1 MLSTLLGSETR
12 ARIIRLLLSRRAEP
26 FYVRELVR
34 EAGMGT
40 SGVQRELHRLQRLGL
55 VTLEPGEGGRRVIR
69 VVDGHPFL
77 VPLEQLIAAEAQV
90 PRARARGDAG
100 VREAMQ
106 PDPATLLNPRLRERL
121 PAILDACLR
130 AGAERVVL
138 FGSTTQ
144 TDPAVEPHDVDIVV
158 RLGGPAVGRGARYFA
173 LRDELERAA
182 GLTVDLLEEDGLTN
196 PYLRA
201 EIERSGVVIHE
212 AA

>member
-12 ARIIRLLLSRRAEP
+12 ARIVKLLLSRREP
-26 FYVRELVR
+26 PFHVRELVR

-40 SGVQRELHRLQRLGL
+40 SGVQRELARLQRLGL

-69 VVDGHPFL
+69 VVDRHPFL
-77 VPLEQLIAAEAQV
+77 TPLEQLIAADEQV
-90 PRARARGDAG
+90 PQAGARGDTARNAPQTHPG
-100 VREAMQ
+100 A
-106 PDPATLLNPRLRERL
+106 LLNPRIRKRL

-138 FGSTTQ
+138 FGSATQ
-144 TDPAVEPHDVDIVV
+144 TDPAVEPRDVDIVV
-158 RLGGPAVGRGARYFA
+158 RLGGPPAGRGARYFA

-182 GLTVDLLEEDGLTN
+182 GLSVDLLEEDGLTN

-201 EIERSGVVIHE
+201 EIDGSGVVILE